1 MADARSH
8 WGIENGLHWVLD
20 VAFRED
26 DCRVRAGHAGENFAV
41 MRHIALN
48 LLKAVKGTKIGIKNR
63 RFARDGTT
71 SFCSAF
77 SVRSRRAF

>member
-1 MADARSH
+1 
-8 WGIENGLHWVLD
+8 VLD

-26 DCRVRAGHAGENFAV
+26 DCSVRAGHAGENFAV

-63 RFARDGTT
+63 RL
-71 SFCSAF
+71 
-77 SVRSRRAF
+77 RAGWDHEFLLRVLGALS

>member
-26 DCRVRAGHAGENFAV
+26 DCRIRAGYAGENFAV
-41 MRHIALN
+41 LRHIALN
-48 LLKAVKGTKIGIKNR
+48 LLKAVKGTKVGIKIR
-63 RFARDGTT
+63 RLRAGWDQ
-71 SFCSAF
+71 AF
-77 SVRSRRAF
+77 LLRVLGALS